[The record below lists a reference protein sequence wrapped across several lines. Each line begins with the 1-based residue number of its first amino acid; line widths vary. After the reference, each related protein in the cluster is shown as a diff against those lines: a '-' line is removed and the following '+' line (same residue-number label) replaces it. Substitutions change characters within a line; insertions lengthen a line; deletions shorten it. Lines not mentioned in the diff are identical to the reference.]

1 MQSVGAERASESAGE
16 PRYAGLLRL
25 ALRHFAVSAA
35 AVTRTG
41 AASAQLC
48 GSVGLAAA
56 EVDCLCSLDGD
67 LACASGLA
75 QVRDLRSDRRW
86 RGLARRLRL
95 HLMQPLL
102 DPQGEALGVLHL
114 FDEQL
119 REFDA
124 PQQEALGE
132 FAALATAILSQDRV
146 EARLRESERRMAL
159 ALDGSGTGL
168 WDRDVASGKIHY
180 STGWKAL
187 LGYDE
192 TEVGDSIDESYTRIH
207 PDDLGYVRAT
217 ILAHFE
223 QRTPL
228 YEVEHRIRRK
238 DGSYMWVSS
247 RGKVVERDPSGR
259 ALRMIGTTTD
269 ITALREMS
277 ERLRQG
283 IELLTNLTNEIPGM
297 VFQFQRKPD
306 GTARF
311 PYVSAGSQEIFGL
324 SPEQM
329 AEVPAERIRALIHP
343 EDLPRY
349 QASLEASAKD
359 LVPWSLEYRVQLPG
373 QGVQWRQ
380 GSAHPSR
387 QPDGGVI
394 WHGFITDVT
403 ERKRIEAELQ
413 VFATTDF
420 LTQLPNRRC
429 FMLHLESE
437 LARVQRASER
447 SAAIL
452 MCDLDHFK
460 AINDRWGH
468 AVGDHALRHF
478 ATILAG
484 IIRRNDSAGR
494 MGGEEFAVVLS
505 DADRESAITFAQR
518 LQQQLDESPL
528 VLDGERIPLTIS
540 IGVAA
545 MSADDTSVEAVLS
558 RSDMALYRAKQN
570 GRNRIEAL

>member
-1 MQSVGAERASESAGE
+1 MQSVSAERASCSVVEQ
-16 PRYAGLLRL
+16 RYAGLLRL
-25 ALRHFAVSAA
+25 VLRQFAVGASALIRKGSSPPVVCASIGLSETERTSLADLPTSIGEIQGGGELSAA
-35 AVTRTG
+35 TTMA
-41 AASAQLC
+41 C
-48 GSVGLAAA
+48 GI
-56 EVDCLCSLDGD
+56 
-67 LACASGLA
+67 SG
-75 QVRDLRSDRRW
+75 
-86 RGLARRLRL
+86 RL
-95 HLMQPLL
+95 HLHVVQPIRTGEGALL
-102 DPQGEALGVLHL
+102 GALHL
-114 FDEQL
+114 FDEHMRVL
-119 REFDA
+119 DVGEC
-124 PQQEALGE
+124 EALAE
-132 FAALATAILSQDRV
+132 FAELARAILEQDAA
-146 EARLRESERRMAL
+146 EALLRESERRMAL

-168 WDRDVASGKIHY
+168 WDRDVPSGRIHY

-187 LGYDE
+187 LGY
-192 TEVGDSIDESYTRIH
+192 TEAEIGDRIDESYTRIH
-207 PDDLGYVRAT
+207 PDDLDYVRTT

-247 RGKVVERDPSGR
+247 RGKVVERDADGR

-277 ERLRQG
+277 ERLRHG
-283 IELLTNLTNEIPGM
+283 VELLTNLTNEIPGM
-297 VFQFQRKPD
+297 VFQFQRMPD
-306 GTARF
+306 GSARF
-311 PYVSAGSQEIFGL
+311 PYVSAGSQEIYGL

-329 AEVPAERIRALIHP
+329 AVVPTERIRALIHP

-349 QASLEASAKD
+349 QASLEASAKG
-359 LVPWSLEYRVQLPG
+359 LVPWQLEYRVQLPG

-429 FMLHLESE
+429 FMLHLEAE

-447 SAAIL
+447 CAAIL

-478 ATILAG
+478 ATVLAG

-505 DADRESAITFAQR
+505 DADRSSAITFAQR

-540 IGVAA
+540 IGIAA

-570 GRNRIEAL
+570 GRNCIEVL